1 MILVLLLILFVLLM
15 VRTPLFVVIG
25 TAAMLSFFFFVEGY
39 ETLASQ
45 RTTTAMQLAELT
57 SKSVLLAIPFFVIS
71 GAIMTAGGIAQRL
84 VAVADALVGHLRG
97 GLAISA
103 VLSCMIFA
111 AISGSSVVTLIAV
124 GSIMFPAMQKAGYR
138 ENFSLG
144 LLTTAGSL
152 GCLLPPSIPMLVY
165 AISVTGSA
173 AIEVGDLFLA
183 GIGPALLIA
192 GMLAVYSRFRGA
204 PSSVAMRPRSSFAQ
218 VRHAFREGV
227 WALLLPVI
235 VLGGI
240 GFGVFKNVTEAAA
253 VSIVYAVTV
262 ELFIHR
268 ELRWKDLPPAILKSM
283 SMMGALLLIIAISF
297 ALNAFMVEKG
307 AAENF
312 LEWIREQNMSPA
324 GFLLAI
330 NIFLIV
336 TGALMDSISAI
347 VLFTPLIAPAAVALG
362 IDPLHLG
369 IVFIVNMEIGYVAP
383 PIATN
388 LFVSAQLFNKPFGQV
403 VKSSLPTLGI
413 LCIGLVAVTYFPTVS
428 IGPVYAL
435 KGGSF
440 VQPFGGYVKGK
451 KPGHHAPAALA
462 GQPAAQ
468 AADAGTEP
476 AAPMTM
482 EEMMRRAKE
491 RREREEKGLP
501 PEPEVAPEPGQP
513 LSIQEMMQRAKEKRE
528 AEERAAAGS
537 DSGM

>member
-1 MILVLLLILFVLLM
+1 
-15 VRTPLFVVIG
+15 
-25 TAAMLSFFFFVEGY
+25 
-39 ETLASQ
+39 
-45 RTTTAMQLAELT
+45 
-57 SKSVLLAIPFFVIS
+57 
-71 GAIMTAGGIAQRL
+71 
-84 VAVADALVGHLRG
+84 
-97 GLAISA
+97 
-103 VLSCMIFA
+103 
-111 AISGSSVVTLIAV
+111 
-124 GSIMFPAMQKAGYR
+124 
-138 ENFSLG
+138 
-144 LLTTAGSL
+144 
-152 GCLLPPSIPMLVY
+152 MLVY

-183 GIGPALLIA
+183 GIGPAFLIA
-192 GMLAVYSRFRGA
+192 GMLAIYSRFRGA
-204 PSSVAMRPRSSFAQ
+204 PSSVAMRPRSSFQ
-218 VRHAFREGV
+218 DVRRAVREGI

-330 NIFLIV
+330 NVFLIV

-388 LFVSAQLFNKPFGQV
+388 LFVSAQLFGKPFGQV
-403 VKSSLPTLGI
+403 VRSTLPTLGI
-413 LCIGLVAVTYFPTVS
+413 LCVGLVLVTYVPTVS
-428 IGPVYAL
+428 IGAVYAL

-440 VQPFGGYVKGK
+440 VQPFGGYSKGK
-451 KPGHHAPAALA
+451 KPGHVPPGSVA
-462 GQPAAQ
+462 GQPPGQ
-468 AADAGTEP
+468 ASDAGTGS

-491 RREREEKGLP
+491 KREREEQGLP
-501 PEPEVAPEPGQP
+501 PDAEASPEPGQP
-513 LSIQEMMQRAKEKRE
+513 LTIQEMMQRAKVKRE
-528 AEERAAAGS
+528 AEEAAAPS
-537 DSGM
+537 ADSGM